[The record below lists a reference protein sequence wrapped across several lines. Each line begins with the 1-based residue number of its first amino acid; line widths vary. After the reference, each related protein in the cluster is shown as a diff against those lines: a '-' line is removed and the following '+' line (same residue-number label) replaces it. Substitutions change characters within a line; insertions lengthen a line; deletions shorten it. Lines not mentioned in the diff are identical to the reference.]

1 MIVDIFINP
10 ESTTGLATQIFEEIR
25 GGILDGRVG
34 PGERLPPSRE
44 LAVTLGVSRH
54 TVTTAFQRL
63 SAEGFIE
70 GRRGGGT
77 IVSDLSGFG
86 AVGDRSDRSPDLSEP
101 PQDAAPAL
109 DLRPGTPD
117 PRLFPTDDWRRY
129 ARWAVDQH
137 DATYGD
143 PAGVADLRRVLA
155 RWVARSRGVHASSRQ
170 LIVTSG
176 AQQAFYLLIRA
187 CTEPGDVIAMEDPG
201 YNRFRRLA
209 EANGVEVVPIP
220 VDSEGLVV
228 DAIPSNVK
236 LVHVTPS
243 HQFPTGVTMSMARR
257 LALLSVAHAHGI
269 LIVEDDYDSEFR
281 YVDRPLEPLY
291 RLDRTGRVAYVA
303 TFSKTLSPALR
314 LGYVVVPPSLHGK
327 VLDVR
332 RQVDWAPSQIDQLT
346 LRGYIADGHLEGH
359 IRRTRRIYMG
369 RQQRMSA
376 FLERAAAQ
384 GVLRPAASN
393 AGLHISARLSPA
405 LDEAQIMARLADRGV
420 AIEGYAEYS
429 SIQHADGGLVFG
441 FGLVDSDQLEAAIRI
456 IADVIGVVD

>member
-1 MIVDIFINP
+1 MEIFIDP
-10 ESTTGLATQIFEEIR
+10 TSTTGLTNQVFEEIR
-25 GGILDGRVG
+25 SGILEGRVG
-34 PGERLPPSRE
+34 PGERLPSTRE

-77 IVSDLSGFG
+77 IVSDLSGFR
-86 AVGDRSDRSPDLSEP
+86 AVLDRSERALDSSGLDEE
-101 PQDAAPAL
+101 AMPAF

-117 PRLFPTDDWRRY
+117 PRLFPTAEWRRY

-155 RWVARSRGVHASSRQ
+155 RWVARSRGVDASFRQ

-176 AQQAFYLLIRA
+176 AQQAFFLLIRA

-201 YNRFRRLA
+201 YNRFRRMS
-209 EANGVEVVPIP
+209 EANGLEVVPIP

-228 DAIPSNVK
+228 DAIPPNVK

-257 LALLSVAHAHGI
+257 LDLLSMAHARGV

-291 RLDRTGRVAYVA
+291 RLDRTGSVAYVA

-314 LGYVVVPPSLHGK
+314 LGYVVVPQSLHEQ
-327 VLDVR
+327 VLEVR
-332 RQVDWAPSQIDQLT
+332 RQVDWAPSHVDQLT

-359 IRRTRRIYMG
+359 LRRTRRIYMG
-369 RQQRMSA
+369 RQQRMTA

-393 AGLHISARLSPA
+393 AGLHISAGLSPA
-405 LDEAQIMARLADRGV
+405 LEEAKIMARLAERGV

-429 SIQHADGGLVFG
+429 SIQQADGGLVFG
-441 FGLVDSDQLEAAIRI
+441 FGLVDSDQLEEAIRI
-456 IADVIGVVD
+456 VADVIGVDD

>member
-1 MIVDIFINP
+1 MDIFIDP
-10 ESTTGLATQIFEEIR
+10 DSTSGLANQIFEEIR
-25 GGILDGRVG
+25 EGILDGRVG
-34 PGERLPPSRE
+34 PGERLPSSRE
-44 LAVTLGVSRH
+44 LAASLGVSRH

-77 IVSDLSGFG
+77 LVSDLSSLRAPGSPSEPIL
-86 AVGDRSDRSPDLSEP
+86 DRSGRD
-101 PQDAAPAL
+101 QGVAPAL

-117 PRLFPTDDWRRY
+117 PRLFPTADWKRY

-137 DATYGD
+137 VATYGD
-143 PAGVADLRRVLA
+143 PAGVADLRRVLS
-155 RWVARSRGVHASSRQ
+155 RWVARSRGVDASFRQ

-201 YNRFRRLA
+201 YNRFRSMA
-209 EANGVEVVPIP
+209 EATGVEVVPIP

-228 DAIPSNVK
+228 DAIPPSVK

-257 LALLSVAHAHGI
+257 LELLSMAHSRGA

-291 RLDRTGRVAYVA
+291 RLDRSGSVAYVA

-314 LGYVVVPPSLHGK
+314 LGYVVVPLSLHEQ
-327 VLDVR
+327 VLEVR
-332 RQVDWAPSQIDQLT
+332 RQIDWAPSQVDQLT
-346 LRGYIADGHLEGH
+346 LRGYIADGHLESH
-359 IRRTRRIYMG
+359 LRRTRRVYMG
-369 RQQRMSA
+369 RQHRMAA

-393 AGLHISARLSPA
+393 AGLHISARLSPT
-405 LDEAQIMARLADRGV
+405 LDEADIMTRLADRGV

-429 SIQHADGGLVFG
+429 SIRPAVGGLVFG
-441 FGLVDSDQLEAAIRI
+441 FGLVDSEQLEEALRI
-456 IADVIGVVD
+456 VADVIGVDD